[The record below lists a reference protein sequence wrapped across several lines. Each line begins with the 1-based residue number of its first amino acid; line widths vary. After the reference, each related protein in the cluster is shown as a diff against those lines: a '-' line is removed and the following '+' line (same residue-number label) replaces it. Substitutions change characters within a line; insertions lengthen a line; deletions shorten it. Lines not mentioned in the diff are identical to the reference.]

1 MAPAKNEVLAAW
13 MDQHGLSAGALAE
26 LVNDAMTDITGRRG
40 TTGERH
46 AFRWLSGE
54 SAWPQHRYRRA
65 LEAVTGLAA
74 PDLGFVPRRA
84 ARPARAQDHPEEP
97 VLRRTFLTATT
108 GTTVSLTPLAATR
121 PAVGTADVARLR
133 SGLDT
138 LLALD
143 DARGGHAA
151 LERAALAGALHT
163 RRVDTIYGQALVSP
177 SWIEDLPRGRH
188 GLPRKDY
195 PFDPAFLGIAN
206 TIHTGSVVTRNP
218 ADGPVRFDEDL
229 HHCEDWDFLLAL
241 HRTAGHRFARLDSIT
256 SVYHQ
261 VPRPGA
267 VHSAYQTTPTPF
279 TLARAVIYD
288 RWPAALGRAQEYR
301 EWFRQFDHHLDMRI
315 ASGLPVPPHVYES
328 AVRSLHAT
336 FTPRR
341 SPDPDLLD
349 HLFPTPSRARTGQEP
364 TAATPPPG
372 AIHAAS

>member
-1 MAPAKNEVLAAW
+1 MISVIIPTRDRPGPLHRALRSLARQTYRRFEVIVARDGGASIELVIAHW
-13 MDQHGLSAGALAE
+13 QREMPITLLDSETPHGVSHARNRALA
-26 LVNDAMTDITGRRG
+26 VAQGD
-40 TTGERH
+40 H
-46 AFRWLSGE
+46 VAF
-54 SAWPQHRYRRA
+54 
-65 LEAVTGLAA
+65 
-74 PDLGFVPRRA
+74 
-84 ARPARAQDHPEEP
+84 
-97 VLRRTFLTATT
+97 
-108 GTTVSLTPLAATR
+108 
-121 PAVGTADVARLR
+121 
-133 SGLDT
+133 
-138 LLALD
+138 LD
-143 DARGGHAA
+143 DDDIFLPHHLQAA
-151 LERAALAGALHT
+151 ADALHT